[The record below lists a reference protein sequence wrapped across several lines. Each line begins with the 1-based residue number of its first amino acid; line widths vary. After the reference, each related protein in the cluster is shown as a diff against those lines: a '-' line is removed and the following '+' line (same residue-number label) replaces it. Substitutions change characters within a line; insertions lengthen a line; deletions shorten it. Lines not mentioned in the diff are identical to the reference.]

1 MNKATKLVFAL
12 EHIAH
17 ASYQNATD
25 NLDLISLFILEELT

>member
-1 MNKATKLVFAL
+1 MMRNDLQNL
-12 EHIAH
+12 LIAD